1 MIRNAI
7 VAFTAAWLGLAG
19 AALAQDVVPQ
29 DVVPQSETQI
39 KLTYAPLVKQAAP
52 AVVNIYTKKV
62 VKDRASPFFDD
73 PFFQQFFGDQFN
85 LGKPRERIQNSLG
98 SGVVVR
104 EDGLVVTNNHVI
116 EGADQI
122 RIVLNDNRE
131 FEAKVIAAEDKLDLA
146 LLKLDTKGEK
156 LPVLKLRDSD
166 DLEVGDLVLAIGNPF
181 GVGQT
186 VTSGIISALAR
197 TNTGIGDFGYFIQTD
212 AAINPGNSGGALIAM
227 DGTLIGINTA
237 IYSKS
242 GGNVGIGFAIPS
254 NIVARVIDAEGNGGK
269 LVQPWIGV
277 SGEAVTAD
285 IANSMGLPKPGGV
298 VVQAL
303 YPDGPADTAGL
314 KAGDVVVGVNDR
326 DVMDPGG
333 LRFRLATLPVGT
345 TAKINVIRKG
355 EALAVSVPL
364 VAPPSDPPAQ
374 ETILDGKQPLNGA
387 LIVNLSPA
395 LSEELGVQEWRGVAV
410 MKIKRGSY
418 ADRFGLRP
426 GDLLVKINDTR
437 IDAVGDAVA
446 ALAAAPDKWSITVS
460 RNGKVR
466 TIEVE

>member
-1 MIRNAI
+1 
-7 VAFTAAWLGLAG
+7 
-19 AALAQDVVPQ
+19 
-29 DVVPQSETQI
+29 
-39 KLTYAPLVKQAAP
+39 LVKLGAP

-62 VKDRASPFFDD
+62 IKDRASPFFDD

-98 SGVVVR
+98 SGVIVR
-104 EDGLVVTNNHVI
+104 DDGLVVTNNHVI
-116 EGADQI
+116 DGADQI

-131 FEAKVIAAEDKLDLA
+131 FEAKVVAAEDKLDLA
-146 LLKLDTKGEK
+146 LLKLYAKGEK

-166 DLEVGDLVLAIGNPF
+166 DIEVGDLVLAIGNPF

-186 VTSGIISALAR
+186 VTSGIVSGLAR
-197 TNTGIGDFGYFIQTD
+197 TNTGIGDLGYFIQTD

-227 DGTLIGINTA
+227 DGTLIGINSA

-254 NIVARVIDAEGNGGK
+254 NIVARMIEAEGNGGK

-277 SGEAVTAD
+277 TGEGVTAD
-285 IANSMGLPKPGGV
+285 IATSMGLAKPGGV
-298 VVQAL
+298 VVQTL
-303 YPDGPADTAGL
+303 YPDGPADKAGL
-314 KAGDVVVGVNDR
+314 KAGDIVVGVNDR

-333 LRFRLATLPVGT
+333 LRFRLATLAVGT

-355 EALAVSVPL
+355 EAVDLSVPL
-364 VAPPSDPPAQ
+364 IAPPDTPAAQ
-374 ETILDGKQPLNGA
+374 ETVLDGKQPLNGA
-387 LIVNLSPA
+387 LIGNLSPA
-395 LSEELGVQEWRGVAV
+395 LSEELGIQEWRGVAI

-418 ADRFGLRP
+418 ADRFGMRP

-437 IDAVGDAVA
+437 IENVGDAVT
-446 ALAAAPDKWSITVS
+446 ALAPAVGKWSITVS
-460 RNGKVR
+460 RNGKAK
-466 TIEVE
+466 TIEVD